1 LVRAVRGCPPVGV
14 LAKPLPGLLAQ
25 RSHPTPSAL
34 CADAICLFPNDAAVP
49 SLSIERSKSLR
60 QAGKVCAHTLV
71 RARVRVY
78 WPLCMHLTMRAFDG
92 CVRAPATESGFP
104 LSLSLGLVR
113 KCRRTRMVRHS
124 KSRGHARCSNESR
137 PAYVCVCACVCVRAR
152 VCTRLFP

>member
-1 LVRAVRGCPPVGV
+1 MHGCPPVRV

-25 RSHPTPSAL
+25 RSRPTPSAM
-34 CADAICLFPNDAAVP
+34 CADAICPFLNDAAVP

-60 QAGKVCAHTLV
+60 QAGKVCANTLG
-71 RARVRVY
+71 RARVRVH
-78 WPLCMHLTMRAFDG
+78 WPLYMHLTMRAFAG
-92 CVRAPATESGFP
+92 CIRAPATESGFL

-113 KCRRTRMVRHS
+113 KCRRTMMVRHS